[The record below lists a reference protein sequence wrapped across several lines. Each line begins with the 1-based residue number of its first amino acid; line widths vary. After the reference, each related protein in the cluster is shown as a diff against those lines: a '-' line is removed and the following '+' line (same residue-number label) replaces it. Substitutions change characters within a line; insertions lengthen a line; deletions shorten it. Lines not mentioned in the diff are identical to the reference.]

1 MQSEN
6 RPLTAV
12 RGFAALWVVG
22 LHLDMGWNFPVGP
35 RVHAVL
41 LIGRVAVD
49 VFFVLSG
56 FILTLV
62 YRDLTGRGFGA
73 FALRRICRI
82 YPLHLSVMVWLGA
95 AELYTTLHAGK
106 VHPWGEFWP
115 TLLLVQPYLG
125 ITSAWNLPSWSLG
138 VEMMCYALFP
148 FANLLLRPVGTRGLL
163 AAVLGIGCIESVV
176 LYFYNDAV
184 AGPGAV
190 LRALAGFALG
200 CALARLFLMETA
212 GFARYRGPL
221 QVMALAALVIAVFAT
236 DLPAILFAAATLIAV
251 IACSTGPVA
260 RALSLA
266 PFVWLGRI
274 SFSIYLLH
282 LPLAAL
288 FGKLPVLRPALD
300 VPSLRLVVAAVFIA
314 VLLALSEVT
323 YQVIERPFRRLP
335 GLVEHRRADVT
346 VHGVAQ
352 NS

>member
-6 RPLTAV
+6 QPLTAV

-35 RVHAVL
+35 HVHAVL

-49 VFFVLSG
+49 IFFVLSG

-62 YRDLTGRGFGA
+62 YRDLIAADFGG

-82 YPLHLSVMVWLGA
+82 YPLHFCVMVWLGA
-95 AELYTTLHAGK
+95 VELYTTLHFGK
-106 VHPWGEFWP
+106 AHPWGEFWP

-138 VEMMCYALFP
+138 VEMLCYALFP

-163 AAVLGIGCIESVV
+163 TAVLGVGCIESFV
-176 LYFYNDAV
+176 LYFYNDSV

-190 LRALAGFALG
+190 LRALTGFALG
-200 CALARLFLMETA
+200 CVLARLFLREPA
-212 GFARYRGPL
+212 AFVRYRGTL
-221 QVMALAALVIAVFAT
+221 QLAALAALVIAVVAT

-251 IACSTGPVA
+251 IACATGPVA

-288 FGKLPVLRPALD
+288 FGKLSVLRTALD
-300 VPSLRLVVAAVFIA
+300 VPSLRLVVAAVFLA
-314 VLLALSEVT
+314 VLLALSEVS

-335 GLVEHRRADVT
+335 GLIRHRREHVT